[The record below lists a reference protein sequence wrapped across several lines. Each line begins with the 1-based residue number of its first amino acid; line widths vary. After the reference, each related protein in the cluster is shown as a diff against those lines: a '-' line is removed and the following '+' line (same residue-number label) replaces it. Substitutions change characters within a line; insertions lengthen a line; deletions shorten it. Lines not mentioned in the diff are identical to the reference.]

1 MCHSADKEPEIVS
14 IKTIPQLVVYIA
26 VLAVKMSE
34 QNYFVHFIPLSKAKR
49 LKLENMN
56 QSSAQEFVACSVG
69 VPKTNS

>member
-1 MCHSADKEPEIVS
+1 MS

-26 VLAVKMSE
+26 VLAVKMSK
-34 QNYFVHFIPLSKAKR
+34 QNYSVHLIPLPKAKQ